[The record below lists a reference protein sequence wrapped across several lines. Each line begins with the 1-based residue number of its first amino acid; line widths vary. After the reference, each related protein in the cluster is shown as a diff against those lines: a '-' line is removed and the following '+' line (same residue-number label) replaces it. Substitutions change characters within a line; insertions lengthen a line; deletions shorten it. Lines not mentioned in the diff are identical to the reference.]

1 MSTLFS
7 RRAAGLSCIT
17 ASALILL
24 YQFAQIILVL
34 TVSEPLFNATQSI
47 RFGLALIAMYVLL
60 LALTALYWMEADFV
74 GGLGLVGYLIAF
86 LGTLMVAG
94 DWWYETFIG
103 PMLRSRVPGILG
115 EARPTLVLLGAFVT
129 SAAFAV
135 GWLIFGFSSYRAGIL
150 PRGAS
155 ILMMLGGL
163 VGAAT
168 LIVGSQIPLA
178 VAVGLDRLVINP
190 SGWR

>member
-1 MSTLFS
+1 
-7 RRAAGLSCIT
+7 
-17 ASALILL
+17 
-24 YQFAQIILVL
+24 
-34 TVSEPLFNATQSI
+34 
-47 RFGLALIAMYVLL
+47 MYVLL
-60 LALTALYWMEADFV
+60 LALTTLYWIEANVV

-94 DWWYETFIG
+94 DWWYETFIT
-103 PMLRSRVPGILG
+103 PVLRSRVPGIFG
-115 EARPTLVLLGAFVT
+115 ETRPTLVLIGAFVT

-155 ILMMLGGL
+155 ILVMLGGFA
-163 VGAAT
+163 GAAT

-178 VAVGLDRLVINP
+178 VAVGWIGLSLIGPDGGV
-190 SGWR
+190 SGPNS